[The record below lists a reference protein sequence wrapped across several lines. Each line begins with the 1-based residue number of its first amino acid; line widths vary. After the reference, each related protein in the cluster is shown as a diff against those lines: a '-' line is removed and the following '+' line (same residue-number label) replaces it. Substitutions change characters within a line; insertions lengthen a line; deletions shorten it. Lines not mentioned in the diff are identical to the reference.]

1 MIVPGHCV
9 LGHSHS
15 LISAS
20 GYSGADQINPKSY
33 GRLYIE
39 DKMVGIPRDS
49 SADPM
54 DIISQLD
61 YIFKIKC

>member
-1 MIVPGHCV
+1 MGSGSIKNQPGSETLV
-9 LGHSHS
+9 GTP
-15 LISAS
+15 